1 MIKLW
6 HWLEDM
12 GSLGEVI
19 VIAAIIGT
27 LWVSLA
33 LWSLYYREWLI

>member
-6 HWLEDM
+6 HWLSDM

-19 VIAAIIGT
+19 VIAAI
-27 LWVSLA
+27 LLALYVSLA
-33 LWSLYYREWLI
+33 ILVLK